1 MITIQKS
8 AFIFSVHNY
17 RGSLQ
22 FLRLFLKHLKVFG
35 EIISRVFSISLTDSF
50 KKLWKTNT
58 QEKMKI
64 C

>member
-8 AFIFSVHNY
+8 AVIFSVHNY
-17 RGSLQ
+17 RRSLQ

-35 EIISRVFSISLTDSF
+35 EIISRGFFISLTNSF